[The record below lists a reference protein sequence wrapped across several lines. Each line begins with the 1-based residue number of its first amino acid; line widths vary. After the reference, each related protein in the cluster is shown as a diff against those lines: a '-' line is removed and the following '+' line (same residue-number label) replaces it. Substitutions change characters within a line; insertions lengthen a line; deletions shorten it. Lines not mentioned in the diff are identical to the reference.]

1 MELIKKLRLH
11 TYPVLNSVK
20 TADGTL
26 HMSQLA
32 VNLSVTFGNKTEY
45 IEMLVVP
52 SLTQNIILG
61 MDFWKVFSIKPV
73 ICNEINISAPS
84 TELTADQQQRLQKI
98 IDSFKITESDQP
110 LSRTHVLSH
119 HIDTG
124 ESEPVRQRYYPVS
137 PYVQVEMDK
146 ELKRMIRLGVVEP
159 SDSPWSSP
167 IVGVRKPNG
176 DIRLCLDA
184 RRVNDCSKKNAY
196 PLPYISRILG
206 RLQGTKYLTSID
218 LKNSFWQIPLTETS
232 KEKTAFTVPGRG
244 HYQFNVM
251 PFGLCNAAQT
261 QSQLMDKVLGFDME
275 PCVFN
280 YIDDI
285 VCATSTFEEH
295 LHYLEQ
301 ISIRLKKAN
310 LSINVEKSKFC
321 VPEIKYLG
329 YILTKDGIATNPE
342 KVSAIINY
350 PSPKSVTGVRQ
361 LMGMVSWYRRFIKD
375 FANITTPI
383 TNLIKK
389 SNKFVWT
396 QEAENSLN
404 ILKKALSSTPI
415 LMTPDFDKEFTIQ
428 SDACNSGMGA
438 VLTQEIDGHE
448 RVIEYMGQKF
458 TDSQKKYTT
467 TEKECLALILAIE
480 KFRPYIEGVR
490 FTAITDHASLLWLKN
505 LKDPTGRL
513 ARWALRMQAYDF
525 KLIHRKGSCNDLPDA
540 LSRNIAVIDIENS
553 EFQHDQWYADLRN
566 RINLDPEHYS
576 GFKVTGNLI
585 YKYLPRK
592 HGTYF
597 EWKLIVPVLMRP
609 QILKECHDLPCS
621 SHGGVAKT
629 ISRIRLRYY
638 WPSMLKDIKN
648 YVRVCEICQTT
659 KIPNITLRHEMGAPK
674 VATKPWE
681 MVSIDLIG
689 PLPRS
694 KKGYVYLLVLIDIY
708 TKFILVRPLRKAT
721 SVSVI
726 SFLEEYFYT
735 FSVPRVT
742 ISDNGSQFI
751 SKIYQKFLDELGVTL
766 WYTASYH
773 AQANPVERAN
783 KVIKTGLRAYV
794 NENHKEWD
802 RYIHQ
807 VACAMRS
814 AIHDSTKYSPYYLNF
829 GQEMIIDGKMYKLD
843 NELENVAG
851 DKSDRLE
858 RLELCRKTIQE
869 NLNEAY
875 KAYSKRYNLR
885 SRKIS
890 FKVGE
895 IILKKNFQLSDAIK
909 GYTAGLGKTFL
920 KCKVKEKMGTSCYR
934 LENMAG
940 KDIGVFN
947 VKDLN
952 KFHY

>member
-1 MELIKKLRLH
+1 
-11 TYPVLNSVK
+11 
-20 TADGTL
+20 
-26 HMSQLA
+26 MSQLA
-32 VNLSVTFGNKTEY
+32 VNVSVTFHKKTEF
-45 IEMLVVP
+45 IEMLIVP

-61 MDFWKVFSIKPV
+61 MDFWEIFSIKPV
-73 ICNEINISAPS
+73 ICNEINISTPS
-84 TELTADQQQRLQKI
+84 TELTPDQQLRLKKI
-98 IDSFKITESDQP
+98 VDSFKTTGVGQP
-110 LSRTHVLSH
+110 LSRTDVLSH

-124 ESEPVRQRYYPVS
+124 DSVPVRQRYYPVS

-146 ELKRMIRLGVVEP
+146 ELKRMLELKVVEP
-159 SDSPWSSP
+159 SDSPWASP
-167 IVGVRKPNG
+167 IVGVRKSNG
-176 DIRLCLDA
+176 ELRLCLDA
-184 RRVNDCSKKNAY
+184 RRVNDCSKKNGY

-218 LKNSFWQIPLTETS
+218 LKNSFWQIPLTDSS

-295 LHYLEQ
+295 LYYLEQ

-310 LSINVEKSKFC
+310 LSINVDKSKFC

-329 YILTKDGIATNPE
+329 YILTKDGIATNPD

-375 FANITTPI
+375 FSKITAPI
-383 TNLIKK
+383 TDLIKK

-396 QEAENSLN
+396 QEAEDSLN

-415 LMTPDFDKEFTIQ
+415 LATPDFDKEFTIQ

-438 VLTQEIDGHE
+438 VLTQVLDGHE
-448 RVIEYMGQKF
+448 RVIEYMSQKF
-458 TDSQKKYTT
+458 TDPQRKYTT
-467 TEKECLALILAIE
+467 TEKECLALILAFE

-490 FTAITDHASLLWLKN
+490 FTAITDHASLLWLRN

-513 ARWALRMQAYDF
+513 ARWSLRMQAYEF
-525 KLIHRKGSCNDLPDA
+525 NLIHRKGSSNDLPDA
-540 LSRNIAVIDIENS
+540 LSRNISVIDFESPEFEN
-553 EFQHDQWYADLRN
+553 DKWYADLRN
-566 RINLDPEHYS
+566 RIILDPINYP
-576 GFKVTGNLI
+576 GLKIQNNLI
-585 YKYLPRK
+585 YKYVPGRPGC
-592 HGTYF
+592 HF
-597 EWKLIVPVLMRP
+597 EWKLIVPLQMRS
-609 QILKECHDLPCS
+609 QILKESHDLPCS
-621 SHGGVAKT
+621 SHGGIAKT
-629 ISRIRLRYY
+629 TSRIKLRYY
-638 WPSMLKDIKN
+638 WPSMIKDIKQ
-648 YVRVCEICQTT
+648 YVRVCEVCQTT

-674 VATKPWE
+674 QVTKPWE

-694 KKGYVYLLVLIDIY
+694 KKGYTYLLVLIDIF
-708 TKFILVRPLRKAT
+708 TKFILVRPLRQAT

-726 SFLEEYFYT
+726 SFLEENFLT
-735 FSVPRVT
+735 FSVPRVI
-742 ISDNGSQFI
+742 ISDNGSQFV
-751 SKIYQKFLDELGVTL
+751 SKAYKTFMDEFGVDL

-783 KVIKTGLRAYV
+783 KVIKTALRAYV
-794 NENHKEWD
+794 SENHKEWD
-802 RYIHQ
+802 KYIHQ

-829 GQEMIIDGKMYKLD
+829 GQEMLVNGKMYRLD
-843 NELENVAG
+843 NELENVALE
-851 DKSDRLE
+851 KSERLE
-858 RLELCRKTIQE
+858 RLDLCRKTIQE
-869 NLNEAY
+869 HLSKAY
-875 KAYSKRYNLR
+875 KTYSNRYNLR
-885 SRKIS
+885 SRQIT
-890 FKVGE
+890 FNVGE
-895 IILKKNFQLSDAIK
+895 IILKRNFQLSDAIK
-909 GYTAGLGKTFL
+909 GYTAGLGRTFV
-920 KCKVKEKMGTSCYR
+920 KCKVKQKLGKSCYR
-934 LENMAG
+934 LENMIG

-952 KFHY
+952 KFHN